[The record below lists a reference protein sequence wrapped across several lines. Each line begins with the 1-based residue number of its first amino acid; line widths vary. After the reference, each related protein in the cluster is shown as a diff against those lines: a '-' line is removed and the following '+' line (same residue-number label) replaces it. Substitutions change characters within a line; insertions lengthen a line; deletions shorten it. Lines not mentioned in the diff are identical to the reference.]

1 VKALQMTIPDDYLMK
16 NTCVPLG
23 HEVLTQK
30 LEMIIVSKSLPTK
43 HKNNSNV
50 TQML

>member
-1 VKALQMTIPDDYLMK
+1 MFSCRSIKALQVTIPDDYLMK
-16 NTCVPLG
+16 NTCVPLLG

-43 HKNNSNV
+43 HKK
-50 TQML
+50 